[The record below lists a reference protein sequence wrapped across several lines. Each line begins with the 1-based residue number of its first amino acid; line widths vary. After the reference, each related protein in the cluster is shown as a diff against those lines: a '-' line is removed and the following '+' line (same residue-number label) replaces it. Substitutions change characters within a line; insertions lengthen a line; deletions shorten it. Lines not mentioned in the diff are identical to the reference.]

1 MHVFDH
7 PVELLLQGLGGQGGQ
22 DLDAQLAVIA
32 SRLERERRKPGPES
46 EGRFS
51 AALQALLALPPE
63 YAPESKV
70 RTLALIAAYYQ
81 DTAHPEMSLRPAE
94 AAVQCAARLGDALWC
109 SKTYKLLGVSR
120 AQLGDFPGAVIAF
133 TEAVAM
139 ARSAGS
145 SVEEAAAW
153 NNLGVTYLS
162 ASHFGDAAMMFERAV
177 AVAGDNPAAAK
188 ARRLALANLA
198 LTALQSGDIAKGIR
212 TVQTALAA
220 VTEPATANDYLHLIN
235 VESHYARL
243 LLEINL
249 IDEARAHAEK
259 IRRYAAQCPLDIAQ
273 MNASLAQGLVEVVS
287 QRCDIGF
294 SRLQGAL
301 QLARQRLPY
310 SLPDVL
316 ATMTRAYQMAGQPDA
331 ALVYWRELERLKQ
344 DAATMAVRAKLLY
357 VSSEARAMDESA
369 RKTSLERGSE
379 LRAELRLH
387 DSVRANIALL
397 EQQAV
402 AAELHDDTTGEHCY
416 RVGRLASLLAR
427 EYKVEDDVCFLIDL
441 SARTHDIGKLGVPDA
456 IILKPGKLT
465 ADERAIMERHTTIG
479 AELLANAK
487 IPQLYVA
494 EEIARHHHERWDGT
508 GYPFR
513 LKGSNIPLAARIT
526 ALADV
531 YDALTHVRP
540 YKRAW
545 SMDEA
550 LCEIVALRGKHFDP
564 ELTDLFVQLVPRLQR
579 EHGDLD
585 AFLGAAARGNEFV
598 AKRAALARELK
609 GEDGAGLRLDDS
621 RR

>member
-1 MHVFDH
+1 MHLSDY
-7 PVELLLQGLGGQGGQ
+7 PVELLLEGLPGQAGPG
-22 DLDAQLAVIA
+22 LDSYLVLVAAQ
-32 SRLERERRKPGPES
+32 LERERAKLGPEA
-46 EGRFS
+46 ERRFA
-51 AALQALLALPPE
+51 AALQAVLALPPE
-63 YAPESKV
+63 YASESKV

-81 DTAHPEMSLRPAE
+81 DTARPEMSLRPAE
-94 AAVQCAARLGDALWC
+94 AAVQCATRLGDALWR

-120 AQLGDFPGAVIAF
+120 GQVGDFPGAVIAF

-145 SVEEAAAW
+145 IVEEAAAW

-162 ASHFGDAAMMFERAV
+162 ASHFGDAATMFQRAV
-177 AVAGDNPAAAK
+177 AVAGSDPAAAK

-198 LTALQSGDIAKGIR
+198 LTALQSGDVAKGIR
-212 TVQTALAA
+212 TVQAAAAA
-220 VTEPATANDYLHLIN
+220 VTEPTTANDYLHLIN

-243 LLEINL
+243 LLEIKH
-249 IDEARAHAEK
+249 IDEARAHAER
-259 IRRYAAQCPLDIAQ
+259 IRGYAVQCPLDIAQ
-273 MNASLAQGLVEVVS
+273 MNASLAQGLVEVAS
-287 QRCDIGF
+287 HRYDIGF
-294 SRLQGAL
+294 SRLQAAL
-301 QLARQRLPY
+301 QLARRRLPY
-310 SLPDVL
+310 ALPDVL
-316 ATMTRAYQMAGQPDA
+316 ATMTRAYQLAGQPDA

-344 DAATMAVRAKLLY
+344 DAATVAVRSKLMY
-357 VSSEARAMDESA
+357 ATGEGRAMDETA
-369 RKTSLERGSE
+369 RKTTLERGSE

-387 DSVRANIALL
+387 DSLRANIALL

-465 ADERAIMERHTTIG
+465 AEERAIMERHTTIG
-479 AELLANAK
+479 AELLANTK

-508 GYPFR
+508 GYPSG

-545 SMDEA
+545 SIHEA
-550 LCEIVALRGKHFDP
+550 LCEIVALRGKQFDP

-585 AFLGAAARGNEFV
+585 AFLGAAAKENEFV

-609 GEDGAGLRLDDS
+609 GEDGEGLRLDDS